1 MTPRCDAIALP
12 SLVFYGMMTLGP
24 IGNQR
29 GVADTDVQTSDNSFI
44 LRAASLD
51 TLPIERGRKYYAYL
65 QMQSTFVV
73 YGGAFEEEATL

>member
-1 MTPRCDAIALP
+1 MTPRCDAIAPP

-44 LRAASLD
+44 LRAAS
-51 TLPIERGRKYYAYL
+51 PEHGRQFFAYL

>member
-44 LRAASLD
+44 LRAASPELY
-51 TLPIERGRKYYAYL
+51 GACAQYL
-65 QMQSTFVV
+65 TDR
-73 YGGAFEEEATL
+73 AWA